1 MDIVIEIIVII
12 SSILNSYFASNFKK
26 INYIFGFVFYVLCGY
41 VAFKNHIYGMF
52 IFYLFIFAPM
62 QIWGFINWG
71 KKQDENKNVIART
84 FSIENRIILI
94 VSCIIF
100 SIILANILKQIPY
113 AQFTFLDAFSNIINL
128 SGVILLALRFNES
141 WWLWLINNV
150 IDLILWSNVVK
161 LGGNYSISILISAI
175 IYLLINIY
183 GIIKWDNKIRKNFIN
198 IIKISTKKEIEIIS
212 YIANII
218 SVFCYIIVNSR
229 IAIFVTSFDILQTV
243 LNSLVKK
250 YNCILSYIYLFIIS
264 IAIILL
270 KPNNIEWLII
280 IDVVLYAIIPM
291 IKIEKYIR
299 IIGFINIL
307 VFTIFDFYIGLYNL
321 FYMDLFIVAIFIY
334 GIYIN
339 DFTKK
344 DRSQMKD

>member
-1 MDIVIEIIVII
+1 MNIVIGIIVII
-12 SSILNSYFASNFKK
+12 SSILNCYFASNFKK
-26 INYIFGFVFYVLCGY
+26 INYIFGLVFYVLCGY

-128 SGVILLALRFNES
+128 SGVILMALRFNES

-161 LGGNYSISILISAI
+161 LGGNYSISVLISAI
-175 IYLLINIY
+175 IYLIINIY
-183 GIIKWDNKIRKNFIN
+183 GIIKWDNKIKNNFIN

-218 SVFCYIIVNSR
+218 SVFCYVIINSR
-229 IAIFVTSFDILQTV
+229 VAIFVTSFDILQTV
-243 LNSLVKK
+243 LNRVVKK
-250 YNCILSYIYLFIIS
+250 YNCILSYIYFFIIFVT
-264 IAIILL
+264 IILL
-270 KPNNIEWLII
+270 KPKNIEWLII
-280 IDVVLYAIIPM
+280 TDVVLYALIPLV
-291 IKIEKYIR
+291 KKDKYIR

-321 FYMDLFIVAIFIY
+321 FYMDLFIIAIFIY

-339 DFTKK
+339 DFAKK
-344 DRSQMKD
+344 DSILN